1 MPKENKQ
8 ELTEAK
14 DLEGYQDSLLNLL
27 ADGLPPE
34 EVVEVLK
41 TDERFEKYRSYTENF
56 DVDMVNVACE
66 LIKKWSRK
74 SDQSAQI

>member
-1 MPKENKQ
+1 MLKQDDADITEND
-8 ELTEAK
+8 
-14 DLEGYQDSLLNLL
+14 DLQGYQDSLLNLL

-41 TDERFEKYRSYTENF
+41 TDSRFEKYRPYTENF

-66 LIKKWSRK
+66 LIKKWSRRN
-74 SDQSAQI
+74 A

>member
-1 MPKENKQ
+1 MPDENKQ
-8 ELTEAK
+8 NNEEENA
-14 DLEGYQDSLLNLL
+14 LEQYQDSLLNLL

-41 TDERFEKYRSYTENF
+41 TDKRFEKYRTYTENF
-56 DVDMVNVACE
+56 DVDMVYVACE

-74 SDQSAQI
+74 SA